1 MTAVVRITVEDL
13 ATGEKETQEVEDNDY
28 FILTTGRAEVS
39 NTQVYPQKGTHV
51 VTVRGLKRGWDT
63 KFRAPK

>member
-13 ATGEKETQEVEDNDY
+13 ATGEKETQEVE
-28 FILTTGRAEVS
+28 E
-39 NTQVYPQKGTHV
+39 
-51 VTVRGLKRGWDT
+51 RGWHT